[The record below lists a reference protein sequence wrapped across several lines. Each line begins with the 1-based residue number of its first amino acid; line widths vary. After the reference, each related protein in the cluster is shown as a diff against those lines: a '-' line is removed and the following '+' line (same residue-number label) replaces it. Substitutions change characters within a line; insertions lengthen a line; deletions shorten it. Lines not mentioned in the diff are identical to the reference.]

1 MILTIY
7 LLLNPPIEVLYPDFQ
22 FQFYISCLKFII
34 IESTG
39 ILCELQT
46 ALLRSQGTL
55 LKYQVEKHEADSL
68 FAVYQKKVDKEY
80 NKLLEKYSTLWRL
93 YNCNP
98 TKRRHGSESLCTL
111 KRHKSNTWRCFFCFS
126 ISWVFF
132 IFVTIYCLLW
142 FYLVSSFYLYLLSI
156 LS

>member
-39 ILCELQT
+39 ILCELQM

-68 FAVYQKKVDKEY
+68 FALYQKKVDKEY
-80 NKLLEKYSTLWRL
+80 NKLMENYSTLWPL

-98 TKRRHGSESLCTL
+98 TKRRHGSESQCTP
-111 KRHKSNTWRCFFCFS
+111 KRHKSNNWRCFFCFS
-126 ISWVFF
+126 ISWGFF
-132 IFVTIYCLLW
+132 ILLLFIVYCD
-142 FYLVSSFYLYLLSI
+142 FILVVVFICSY
-156 LS
+156 